1 MCPRGATAP
10 APRPVPRLHMP
21 GVATVSQ
28 WRAAARDG
36 GPLDART
43 QATPGLRLLL
53 DAPQGPRAKE
63 RAVGARVGHVVVR
76 ATQRRAGPGDLM
88 AIFKWRGGWAHD
100 YRDAAGIRHRTTH
113 TRKADAVAEAARVG
127 IHRRGRLRPRV
138 DPRSTVAEY
147 AAHWL
152 RTIAPP
158 TLKRRAFDAHAA
170 AVRLYIVPRLGTLRL
185 TDLRRS
191 DVKALLATCQRAGVS
206 GRPLTRGSVRLVYS
220 AIRAMLNA
228 AIDDELVTGN
238 VAAKLGRQLR
248 LQPTAHE
255 RQAATAQRV
264 LEPAERRALLEAAR
278 TDGGGPWYPLVL
290 TLDRA
295 GLRVGEALALEVSD
309 VRFEAR
315 RLRIRQA
322 LSDRTGELET
332 PKHGPREVDLSPGLA
347 EVLEAHLSGLEV
359 SANRG
364 GGKIGKWLFP
374 SEAGTPLDHANVR
387 RALRRLSKTAG
398 LERALCPQDLRHT
411 FGSTL
416 ATVELPQ
423 YVQAQMGH
431 KDLSTTKQIYGSAFK
446 PRP

>member
-1 MCPRGATAP
+1 MG
-10 APRPVPRLHMP
+10 
-21 GVATVSQ
+21 
-28 WRAAARDG
+28 ARDG
-36 GPLDART
+36 RVV
-43 QATPGLRLLL
+43 
-53 DAPQGPRAKE
+53 
-63 RAVGARVGHVVVR
+63 VGAGAV
-76 ATQRRAGPGDLM
+76 M
-88 AIFKWRGGWAHD
+88 AVFKWRGGWAHD

-113 TRKADAVAEAARVG
+113 ARKADAVAEAARVG
-127 IHRRGRLRPRV
+127 IHRRGRLRPRI

-147 AAHWL
+147 AARWL
-152 RTIAPP
+152 QTIAPP
-158 TLKRRAFDAHAA
+158 TLKRRAFDAHAS
-170 AVRLYIVPRLGTLRL
+170 AVRLYIVPRLGTLRV
-185 TDLRRS
+185 TELRRS
-191 DVKALLATCQRAGVS
+191 DVKAFLTSCQREGTS

-322 LSDRTGELET
+322 LSDRTGELES

-359 SANRG
+359 AAGAAGHPLGR
-364 GGKIGKWLFP
+364 WLFP
-374 SEAGTPLDHANVR
+374 SHAGTPLDAHNVR
-387 RALRRLSKTAG
+387 RAFRRLSRVAG
-398 LERALCPQDLRHT
+398 LEPVTPHDLRHT

-416 ATVELPQ
+416 ATTELPQ
-423 YVQAQMGH
+423 YVQQQMGH
-431 KDLSTTKQIYGSAFK
+431 RDITTTIGTYGSAFHAH
-446 PRP
+446 PRRGVALLDEGMLRVARRASGDKVVTLGRGRTRVAAASGGKDS